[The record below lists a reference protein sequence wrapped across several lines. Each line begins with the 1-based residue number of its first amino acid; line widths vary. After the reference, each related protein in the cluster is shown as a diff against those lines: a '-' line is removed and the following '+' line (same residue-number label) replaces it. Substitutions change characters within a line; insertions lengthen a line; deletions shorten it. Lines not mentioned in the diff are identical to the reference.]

1 MTKAEL
7 YQKACMLPLLPGVY
21 IIRDK
26 SDTIIYIGKA
36 KSLRIR
42 VSQYF
47 REGVPHDNKVSQ
59 MIAHAYAFDVI
70 VCQSEFEALVLEASQ
85 IKAHTPKYNIL
96 LKDDKGYSYIKVTKE
111 PWPRLSFTLQKEDDG
126 AEYLGPYTSSFA
138 ARQMA
143 ETAMDAFL
151 LPRCNKRFPQDCGKG
166 RPCLNAHIG
175 KCMAVCS
182 GRISCEN
189 YNQAVKSAVHLIRY
203 GKKDI
208 LKTLNERMQE
218 ASDRLEFETAAL
230 LRDQINAITK
240 VTAGQKVVVDPDV
253 EMDVVALAGTP
264 SSVCAA
270 VLRFR
275 EGRLTDK
282 REFLFHDT
290 ADIAAVRE
298 EFLPRYY
305 LDDEQ
310 IPKVIAV
317 DELPPDSDALQQA
330 LNEKRG
336 SEVQLYVPQR
346 GDKAHLVEMAHTNA
360 VERLARESGRYAREE
375 KLLDEMAQVL
385 GLPKPPRTIE
395 SYDISNWGDGTSVCG
410 MVTFRDGKPYKA
422 GYRKFKMQTV
432 AGTDDYA
439 SLAETVSRRA
449 AEYEKYALLAEH
461 GQESDNYFG
470 QKPDLLL
477 MDGGRG
483 QVSAAKAALAGTRLA
498 DVPLYGMVKDDH
510 HRTRAIVDSDG
521 REIAINMNRGT
532 FTFITAIQDET
543 HRFANAYRKQQ
554 MKQKSYS
561 STLTEVPGVGPKTA
575 KALLAQFKSVGAVK
589 EATPD
594 QLENTPGV
602 GKQLAQVLGLSK
614 PPRAIESY
622 DISNWGDGSSVC
634 GMVTF
639 KDGKPF
645 KAGYRK
651 FKMKTVAGT
660 DDYASLAETVSR
672 RAAEY
677 EKYAAQV
684 ENGQS
689 GGNWFGQ
696 KPDLLLMDGGR
707 GQVSAAKEAL
717 AGTALADVPLY
728 GMVKDDHHRTR
739 AIVDS
744 DGREIA
750 INMNRG
756 TFTFITAIQ
765 DETHRFANAYRKQQM
780 KQKSYSST
788 LTEVPGVGPKT
799 AKALLAQFKSVGAVK
814 EATPDQLEN
823 TPGVGRQLAQT
834 IYDYF
839 HQA

>member
-1 MTKAEL
+1 MTKQEL
-7 YQKACMLPLLPGVY
+7 YKKACMLPLLPGVY

-26 SDTIIYIGKA
+26 TDTIIYIGKA
-36 KSLRIR
+36 KRLRIR

-47 REGVPHDNKVSQ
+47 REGVPHDAKVTQ
-59 MIAHAYAFDVI
+59 MINHAFAFDVI

-96 LKDDKGYSYIKVTKE
+96 LKDDKGYSYVKITHG
-111 PWPRLSFTLQKEDDG
+111 PWPRISAALQKDDEN
-126 AEYLGPYTSSFA
+126 ADYIGPFTSAFA
-138 ARQMA
+138 VREMV
-143 ETAMDAFL
+143 ETAQNCFL
-151 LPRCNKRFPQDCGKG
+151 LPRCNKEFPRDIGKG

-182 GRISCEN
+182 GKITCEA
-189 YNQAVKSAVHLIRY
+189 YNEAVQGALRMIRY

-208 LKTLNERMQE
+208 VKQLKEKMQA
-218 ASDRLEFETAAL
+218 ASDRLDFETAAL
-230 LRDQINAITK
+230 LRDQIAAIDR
-240 VTAGQKVVVDPDV
+240 VAAGQKVVMDAGT
-253 EMDVVALAGTP
+253 EMDVIALAGTTRA
-264 SSVCAA
+264 VCAA
-270 VLRFR
+270 VLRYR
-275 EGRLTDK
+275 DGRLTDK

-310 IPKVIAV
+310 IPKIIAV
-317 DELPPDSDALQQA
+317 DELPPDSEALQQA

-385 GLPKPPRTIE
+385 GLSKPPRTIE

-422 GYRKFKMQTV
+422 GYRKFRMKNV
-432 AGTDDYA
+432 LGTDDYA

-449 AEYEKYALLAEH
+449 AEYEKYAALAAQ
-461 GQESDNYFG
+461 GQGSDNYFG

-483 QVSAAKAALAGTRLA
+483 QVSAAKAALAGTSLA

-510 HRTRAIVDSDG
+510 HRTRAIVDSEG

-554 MKQKSYS
+554 MRKKSYS

-575 KALLAQFKSVGAVK
+575 KALMTQFKSVGAVR

-602 GKQLAQVLGLSK
+602 G
-614 PPRAIESY
+614 P
-622 DISNWGDGSSVC
+622 
-634 GMVTF
+634 
-639 KDGKPF
+639 
-645 KAGYRK
+645 
-651 FKMKTVAGT
+651 
-660 DDYASLAETVSR
+660 
-672 RAAEY
+672 
-677 EKYAAQV
+677 
-684 ENGQS
+684 
-689 GGNWFGQ
+689 
-696 KPDLLLMDGGR
+696 
-707 GQVSAAKEAL
+707 
-717 AGTALADVPLY
+717 
-728 GMVKDDHHRTR
+728 
-739 AIVDS
+739 
-744 DGREIA
+744 
-750 INMNRG
+750 
-756 TFTFITAIQ
+756 
-765 DETHRFANAYRKQQM
+765 
-780 KQKSYSST
+780 
-788 LTEVPGVGPKT
+788 
-799 AKALLAQFKSVGAVK
+799 
-814 EATPDQLEN
+814 
-823 TPGVGRQLAQT
+823 QLAQT

-839 HQA
+839 HA

>member
-7 YQKACMLPLLPGVY
+7 YKKACMLPLLPGVY

-36 KSLRIR
+36 KRLRIR

-111 PWPRLSFTLQKEDDG
+111 EWPRLSFTLQKEEDG
-126 AEYLGPYTSSFA
+126 AEYIGPYTSSFA

-182 GRISCEN
+182 GKISCEN

-208 LKTLNERMQE
+208 LKTLHERMME

-264 SSVCAA
+264 NSVCAA

-330 LNEKRG
+330 LTEKRG

-346 GDKAHLVEMAHTNA
+346 GDKAHLIEMAHTNA

-375 KLLDEMAQVL
+375 KLLDELAQVL
-385 GLPKPPRTIE
+385 GLSKPPRTIE
-395 SYDISNWGDGTSVCG
+395 SYDISNWGDGSSVCG
-410 MVTFRDGKPYKA
+410 MVVFRDGKPYKT

-432 AGTDDYA
+432 PGTDDYA

-449 AEYEKYALLAEH
+449 AAYERVHELAAH
-461 GQESDNYFG
+461 GQASEDYFG
-470 QKPDLLL
+470 EKDLLL
-477 MDGGRG
+477 MDGGKG
-483 QVSAAKAALAGTRLA
+483 QVSAAKAALAGTKLA
-498 DVPLYGMVKDDH
+498 DVPLFGMVKDDH

-554 MKQKSYS
+554 MKKKSYAS
-561 STLTEVPGVGPKTA
+561 ALTEVPGVGPKTA
-575 KALLAQFKSVGAVK
+575 KALMNQFKSVAAVR
-589 EATPD
+589 EASTAA
-594 QLENTPGV
+594 LENTPGV
-602 GKQLAQVLGLSK
+602 G
-614 PPRAIESY
+614 
-622 DISNWGDGSSVC
+622 
-634 GMVTF
+634 
-639 KDGKPF
+639 
-645 KAGYRK
+645 
-651 FKMKTVAGT
+651 
-660 DDYASLAETVSR
+660 
-672 RAAEY
+672 
-677 EKYAAQV
+677 
-684 ENGQS
+684 
-689 GGNWFGQ
+689 
-696 KPDLLLMDGGR
+696 
-707 GQVSAAKEAL
+707 
-717 AGTALADVPLY
+717 PL
-728 GMVKDDHHRTR
+728 
-739 AIVDS
+739 
-744 DGREIA
+744 
-750 INMNRG
+750 
-756 TFTFITAIQ
+756 
-765 DETHRFANAYRKQQM
+765 
-780 KQKSYSST
+780 
-788 LTEVPGVGPKT
+788 
-799 AKALLAQFKSVGAVK
+799 
-814 EATPDQLEN
+814 
-823 TPGVGRQLAQT
+823 LAQT
-834 IYDYF
+834 IYEYF
-839 HQA
+839 HT